1 MDMNTIVGTH
11 DILMITL
18 DTLRYDAATME
29 EANCPN
35 LCGTGSWEKRH
46 TPGSFTYAAH
56 HAFSAASCLLQ
67 LQRIRLSI
75 SVCSIPEIPE

>member
-18 DTLRYDAATME
+18 DTLRYDAAVME
-29 EANCPN
+29 ESNCPN

-46 TPGSFTYAAH
+46 SPGSFTYAAH
-56 HAFSAASCLLQ
+56 HAFFGGFCLLQ
-67 LQRIRLSI
+67 PQRIRRNI
-75 SVCSIPEIPE
+75 SECSIPETPE